1 MIKIDNNGSDAA
13 VVLPN
18 KALTNEEL
26 MVAVKKL
33 KIPYFR
39 GVFLRD
45 TLPQKPKINEC
56 GIFNLDDL
64 YGSGTHWVF
73 WWRRTPL
80 VYYFDSFG
88 LTPPNEFIDYS
99 GADVNVFYTTEQIQ
113 PRDQV
118 FCGHLCLYV
127 LKEMVKDG
135 NLQRIVNSLY

>member
-1 MIKIDNNGSDAA
+1 MKPDMIKIDNI
-13 VVLPN
+13 VLPN
-18 KALTNEEL
+18 KPLTNEEL
-26 MVAVKKL
+26 TIAAKKL

-39 GVFLRD
+39 GVYLRD
-45 TLPQKPKINEC
+45 TLPKKPKIKEC

-64 YGSGTHWVF
+64 YGSGTHWVC
-73 WWRRTPL
+73 WWKRASL

-88 LTPPNEFIDYS
+88 LAPPTEFIDYCR
-99 GADVNVFYTTEQIQ
+99 ADIFYTTEQIQ

-127 LKEMVKDG
+127 LKEMAKDG